1 MSKIIKIVCT
11 AVGSSTE
18 GSFTV
23 YYDTS
28 VSPTLVVGVNGC
40 SVPLNNVTA
49 QQLLSGITIVAP
61 DNVLT
66 LYIYNNSGVCIGRY
80 TSITAPGI
88 SPTPTPTLSP
98 TPTITPTTSITPT
111 ITPTTSVTP
120 SITAT
125 ITPTVTPTNSV
136 TPSITPTVTPTNSVT
151 PSLTPTVTPSIT
163 VSNSATPSVTP
174 SITTSTSA
182 TPSITP
188 SITPTT
194 TPSITPSET
203 TSPSVTPSITPTI
216 TPTRTPA
223 PTPSPSLPALTAF
236 TDTTG
241 YATAT
246 LSCRNGFGNSTK
258 YLSPAFAVP
267 TVGEFV
273 YNDVNLTTPY
283 NGGSNYHWMTI
294 SPTIYAV
301 QIGAT
306 GQITDVVDC
315 STIPSNTPSVTPTIT
330 PTITPSET
338 ATPSVTPTITPTV
351 TPTVTPTITP
361 TRTPAPTPSPTLPA
375 QTAFTDTTGYANATL
390 ACRNGFGNSTKYL
403 SPAFPTPTIGQFV
416 YDDINL
422 TTPYNGGSNYHWMI
436 ISPTTYAVQIGATGQ
451 ITDVVDC
458 STIPS
463 ETPSVTPSLT
473 PTVTPTNSVTP
484 SITPTVTPSITTSN
498 SVTPTITPTRT
509 PSVTPTRT
517 PAPTPSP
524 SAAAQQFLLDTNG
537 YASATLACR
546 NGSGNSSKY
555 MAPSFTVPTNGQF
568 VYNDTG
574 LTSPYNGGSNYHLM
588 VKNATQ
594 WGVQIGATGQI
605 TDVVDCSTIPS
616 NTPSPSLTPTPTRT
630 PSSTPAPTPSTSST
644 PAPTPSTSPSSTPA
658 PTPSPSTVPNY
669 NYYEFT
675 ACSNGATILRRSLT
689 SYGLGEIYTF
699 QAGPSRRECYTITS
713 INAAVNTND
722 IPSIFGPWSSCAASQ
737 CFLT

>member
-40 SVPLNNVTA
+40 GVSLNNVTA

-80 TSITAPGI
+80 TSVTAPGV
-88 SPTPTPTLSP
+88 SPTPTPTTSV
-98 TPTITPTTSITPT
+98 TPTVTPTTSITPT
-111 ITPTTSVTP
+111 ITPTTSITP
-120 SITAT
+120 SITTTVTPTVTPTNSVTPT

-136 TPSITPTVTPTNSVT
+136 TPSV
-151 PSLTPTVTPSIT
+151 TPTVTPSIT
-163 VSNSATPSVTP
+163 TSNSVTPTVTP
-174 SITTSTSA
+174 SITTSNSVTPTVTPTVTPSITTSNSVTPTV

-188 SITPTT
+188 SETASPSV
-194 TPSITPSET
+194 TPSLTPSET
-203 TSPSVTPSITPTI
+203 TSPSVTPTVTPS
-216 TPTRTPA
+216 RSPA
-223 PTPSPSLPALTAF
+223 PTPSPTTPAQTAF

-246 LSCRNGFGNSTK
+246 LACRNGFGNSTK

-283 NGGSNYHWMTI
+283 DGGSNYHWMTI

-315 STIPSNTPSVTPTIT
+315 STIPSVTPSVTPTIT
-330 PTITPSET
+330 PTITPTNSI
-338 ATPSVTPTITPTV
+338 TPTITPTV
-351 TPTVTPTITP
+351 TPSITTSTSVTPTITPTRTPSVTP
-361 TRTPAPTPSPTLPA
+361 TRTPAPTPSPTTPA
-375 QTAFTDTTGYANATL
+375 QSAFTDTTGYANATL

-403 SPAFPTPTIGQFV
+403 SPAFPTPTV
-416 YDDINL
+416 
-422 TTPYNGGSNYHWMI
+422 
-436 ISPTTYAVQIGATGQ
+436 
-451 ITDVVDC
+451 
-458 STIPS
+458 
-463 ETPSVTPSLT
+463 
-473 PTVTPTNSVTP
+473 
-484 SITPTVTPSITTSN
+484 
-498 SVTPTITPTRT
+498 
-509 PSVTPTRT
+509 
-517 PAPTPSP
+517 
-524 SAAAQQFLLDTNG
+524 
-537 YASATLACR
+537 
-546 NGSGNSSKY
+546 
-555 MAPSFTVPTNGQF
+555 GQF

-574 LTSPYNGGSNYHLM
+574 LTSPYNGGSNYHWM
-588 VKNATQ
+588 TISPTVWA
-594 WGVQIGATGQI
+594 VQIGATGQI

-616 NTPSPSLTPTPTRT
+616 NTPSPSLTPTPTTT
-630 PSSTPAPTPSTSST
+630 PSSTPAPTPSTSPSLT
-644 PAPTPSTSPSSTPA
+644 PTPT
-658 PTPSPSTVPNY
+658 PTPSPSSLY

-675 ACSNGATILRRSLT
+675 ACSTGIPILRRSLST
-689 SYGLGEIYTF
+689 YGLGETYTF
-699 QAGPSRRECYTITS
+699 QAGPSRRECYTVTD

-722 IPSIFGPWSSCAASQ
+722 IASIFGPWTGCTDSACL
-737 CFLT
+737 LT